1 MQHMQF
7 QVFIFIALVI
17 NDLIN
22 GQAFTLSPI
31 VGTMDI
37 STCGTVYSTNTTDSQ
52 RTESYSFTSTLFYEN
67 ITFTTCGS
75 AFDTTLRL
83 YKFETGVWT
92 DKKSADDGGSCDPQE
107 ELMVSDLDPGDYVLE
122 LSSFNLNYF
131 GFYTITTQNCI
142 LGTVTSDAPTTTAP
156 TTTTPTAPTA
166 PTAPTTTVPTPTT
179 ATSSSTTPHTIDNDA
194 ASGDNSESGVSFDL
208 LIQVCIG
215 LAVYAIIP
223 CIFYCVKNT
232 CCNEKK

>member
-131 GFYTITTQNCI
+131 GFYTITTQNCNNNC
-142 LGTVTSDAPTTTAP
+142 TNNNYANCANCTNCT
-156 TTTTPTAPTA
+156 
-166 PTAPTTTVPTPTT
+166 
-179 ATSSSTTPHTIDNDA
+179 DNNCA
-194 ASGDNSESGVSFDL
+194 NSDNSNQ
-208 LIQVCIG
+208 LIN
-215 LAVYAIIP
+215 
-223 CIFYCVKNT
+223 NT
-232 CCNEKK
+232 THN